1 MNQHERINLDRAW
14 ALLVD
19 SNALTL
25 DLLGGVL
32 EGFGMRNL
40 VRVSSAEEAMEKC
53 RHHVFDLIFTEST
66 MPDLDGYDFVRWIRN
81 ESDEQLKLTPVIVIT
96 GHTRRKHVIR
106 ARDCGA
112 NYIIAKP
119 ITPKIILERI
129 VWVANSKRAFIET
142 DDYIGPDRRFHKVDP
157 PAEFGAGRRR
167 EDQNKQGDVAETSDH
182 SENPSEID
190 PVSEA
195 TTA

>member
-1 MNQHERINLDRAW
+1 MNEHERINLDKAW

-53 RHHVFDLIFTEST
+53 RQHVFDLIFTEST

-96 GHTRRKHVIR
+96 AHTRRKHVIR

-129 VWVANSKRAFIET
+129 VWVANSKRVFIET
-142 DDYIGPDRRFHKVDP
+142 DDFIGPDRRFHKVDP
-157 PAEFGAGRRR
+157 PEEFGVGRRR
-167 EDQNKQGDVAETSDH
+167 EDRNKQDSVSD
-182 SENPSEID
+182 PSNEPDNND
-190 PVSEA
+190 PVSET